1 MSALLAAAIQAR
13 AADADSMPQFAG
25 RAGLLRILH
34 AIRLHLDMDVAFISE
49 IVDGR
54 RWFRHVDAKDPQ
66 SPVQV
71 GGSGPKEASYCQ
83 RVIDGRLPELMPD
96 ACLNAEALTLAVTR
110 QLPVGAH
117 LSVPIQLSDGRI
129 YGTFCCFSHLPNTT
143 MNQRDLAMMRVLA
156 GMVGEQIQLDIDQ
169 REARRVIEQRIDDVV
184 GKAALQMVYQPIFSL
199 ATGRVIG
206 FESLARFAPDPQRP
220 PDVWFAEAANVG
232 RAQALESLAIRLA
245 LQALPE
251 LPEDIYVAVNASPT
265 MIVEGDLA
273 SQLQGHP
280 WERIV
285 LEITEHEAVEN
296 YEEIVRVIRPLQ
308 ARGLRLAIDDAGAGY
323 ASFRHIL
330 NLRPEIVKL
339 DVSITHA
346 IDTDSSRRALAAALC
361 GFSRE
366 TRCSIVAE
374 GIETAA
380 ELATIR
386 QLGIQN
392 AQGYHLGR
400 PMPLS
405 EARALL
411 T

>member
-1 MSALLAAAIQAR
+1 MSVLLAAAVNAR
-13 AADADSMPQFAG
+13 PRHEDPMPGSTG
-25 RAGLLRILH
+25 RSRLLRILH
-34 AIRLHLDMDVAFISE
+34 AIRLHLEMDVAFISE

-54 RWFRHVDAKDPQ
+54 RWFRHVDAKEPQ
-66 SPVQV
+66 GPVQV
-71 GGSGPKEASYCQ
+71 GGSDPTEASYCQ
-83 RVIDGRLPELMPD
+83 RIIEGRLPELMPD
-96 ACLNAEALTLAVTR
+96 ACLNAEALSLAATR
-110 QLPVGAH
+110 KLPVGAH
-117 LSVPIQLSDGRI
+117 LSVPIRLADGRI
-129 YGTFCCFSHLPNTT
+129 YGTFCCFSYTPNGTL
-143 MNQRDLAMMRVLA
+143 NERDLAMMRVLA
-156 GMVGEQIQLDIDQ
+156 GMVGEQIQQDLQQ
-169 REARRVIEQRIDDVV
+169 REARRQIEERIDDVV
-184 GKAALQMVYQPIFSL
+184 RKAALQMVYQPIFGL

-206 FESLARFAPDPQRP
+206 FESLARFATDPMRS
-220 PDVWFAEAANVG
+220 PDVWFAEAAQVG
-232 RAQALESLAIRLA
+232 RAQALESLAIRMA
-245 LQALPE
+245 LQALSE
-251 LPEDIYVAVNASPT
+251 LPQDLYVAVNASPT

-280 WERIV
+280 LRRIV

-296 YEEIVRVIRPLQ
+296 YEDIARVVRPLQ
-308 ARGLRLAIDDAGAGY
+308 AAGLRLAIDDAGAGY

-339 DVSITHA
+339 DVSITRA
-346 IDTDSSRRALAAALC
+346 IDTDNSRRALAAALC

-386 QLGIQN
+386 QLGIHH

-405 EARALL
+405 QASALQM
-411 T
+411 